1 MGNFINKLT
10 DKNFNILEHLN
21 DLNLGYKDKVVIILG
36 ETGVG
41 KTTFI
46 NEITGRIEK
55 DKNKESSDSISC
67 TKGIEFTKYF
77 YDGYNYFFVD
87 TPGLNDAGGDIKN
100 IEEIKKIKPGII
112 STVILVRNYT
122 TFRLTNSYKNAL
134 VEFMKIFPS
143 ENFFEHIILL
153 ETFYSEQFRL
163 EKETLIQ
170 SISKNDDLLSF
181 INEHNI
187 KLPDNIST
195 FQIDLK
201 STQDHRASIFSEI
214 LKKIRNMHP
223 FFKTYNEEE
232 KNYIKEEREG
242 FQTYIY
248 YEFNK
253 IITYTDFNGVE
264 NTKIEKIESGR
275 YLETEKRPNY
285 IIVER
290 EKTNEMR
297 QPFWMIRWLPC
308 FHDEYRIIYY
318 TIKIY
323 DINGHI
329 YKLRDFY
336 QQTWE
341 NDDNEGEAF
350 RRNIESELSGNIDRK
365 LLNRNNN

>member
-1 MGNFINKLT
+1 MGNFINKLK
-10 DKNFNILEHLN
+10 DKNFNIIEHLN

-41 KTTFI
+41 KTTLI
-46 NEITGRIEK
+46 NEISGS
-55 DKNKESSDSISC
+55 KNKESSDSISC
-67 TKGIEFTKYF
+67 TKGIEYTKYF

-87 TPGLNDAGGDIKN
+87 TPGLNDAGGDINN

-153 ETFYSEQFRL
+153 ETFYSEQFNL

-170 SISKNDDLLSF
+170 SISKNDELLSF
-181 INEHNI
+181 INEYNI
-187 KLPDNIST
+187 KIPDKIPT
-195 FQIDLK
+195 FKIDLK
-201 STQDHRASIFSEI
+201 STQGDRTSIFAEI
-214 LKKIRNMHP
+214 LKEIRNMHP

-232 KNYIKEEREG
+232 KNYIKEERDG

-253 IITYTDFNGVE
+253 IITYTDFNDVKT
-264 NTKIEKIESGR
+264 TKIENIESGR
-275 YLETEKRPNY
+275 YLESDKRPNY

-290 EKTNEMR
+290 EKTDEMR

-308 FHDEYRIIYY
+308 FQDEYRIKYY

-323 DINGHI
+323 VINEHK
-329 YKLRDFY
+329 YELRDLY
-336 QQTWE
+336 QETWE
-341 NDDNEGEAF
+341 SDDNKGEAY
-350 RRNIESELSGNIDRK
+350 RRKIESELSSNIDSK
-365 LLNRNNN
+365 L